1 MQFLIII
8 IAMLALM
15 WVLMIRPQ
23 RRRQAEHRNLLENVG
38 LGDEIITAGGLYG
51 TVRGVEDDRITLE
64 VAPGTNVR
72 IARRAVAAL
81 LPPPALDEDEDE
93 DEAVPPD
100 GS

>member
-93 DEAVPPD
+93 AVPRD